1 MGSDESERKR
11 RTFAE
16 WFNDFL
22 EADAA
27 MYAAEYEADDWG
39 SEHDGMPGGD
49 GYWEGG
55 DEIDDGVLETLL
67 IGGLLAGL
75 GWLIYYRQQQ
85 QRAAEQRR
93 RAGVEGAQG
102 QGQDQQGGAAAVG
115 VQPEQPPPI
124 PGQQPDGGFFP
135 QPGDPNWGD
144 WVAGG
149 VGM

>member
-1 MGSDESERKR
+1 MI
-11 RTFAE
+11 
-16 WFNDFL
+16 
-22 EADAA
+22 EALVT
-27 MYAAEYEADDWG
+27 
-39 SEHDGMPGGD
+39 
-49 GYWEGG
+49 
-55 DEIDDGVLETLL
+55 VLGL
-67 IGGLLAGL
+67 IVLAGL

-102 QGQDQQGGAAAVG
+102 QGQDPQGGAAAVG

-135 QPGDPNWGD
+135 QPGDPNFAA